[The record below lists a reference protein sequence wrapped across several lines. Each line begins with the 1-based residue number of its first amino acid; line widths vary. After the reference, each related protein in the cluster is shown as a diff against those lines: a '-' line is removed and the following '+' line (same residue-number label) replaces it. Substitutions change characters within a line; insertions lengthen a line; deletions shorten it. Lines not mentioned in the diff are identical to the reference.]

1 MPSDRRQP
9 VFFGWYVV
17 ASGFLLLFTGFGVVY
32 TFGAFLDPLRHA
44 FGATKSEVSGLFAV
58 TGALYFTLGAVSG
71 PLSDRFGPRRIVGA
85 GAVLTAAGLL
95 LGSRANALWQLYIV
109 YCGGV
114 GVGLG
119 FMYVPA
125 VSAVQQWFRRRR
137 GFATGLAV
145 AGIGAGTL
153 AGPPLAEALIAATG
167 WRTTYLLLGLG
178 AALMLAVALL
188 RMEANPA
195 ARGLAPDGDTSGAAA
210 IGGAAPLPPE
220 VNDSPVYSTA
230 PFWLLYLSCLFC
242 SLALFV
248 PFVHLDSYAKAE
260 GISSSGAAWI
270 LGLIGVGSFSGRLFL
285 GTAADR
291 LGRRRSLGGAYALMA
306 LMLGWWLVSHA
317 AWQLAIFSL
326 LFGLGYGGFVA
337 LLPAITADY
346 FGAARAGAII
356 GRLYTS
362 AAVGNLIGPVI
373 AGDIYD
379 QTGHYTIAIAA
390 GIAVNLLAVLCI
402 VALRPPQHRAAAARP
417 LAVPAA
423 E

>member
-44 FGATKSEVSGLFAV
+44 FGASKADVSGLFAV

-71 PLSDRFGPRRIVGA
+71 PLSDRYGPRRIVGA
-85 GAVLTAAGLL
+85 GAALTVAGLL
-95 LGSRANALWQLYIV
+95 LSSRANALWQLYLA

-125 VSAVQQWFRRRR
+125 VSSVQQWFRRRR

-145 AGIGAGTL
+145 AGIGAGSL
-153 AGPPLAEALIAATG
+153 AGPPLAEALIAAAG

-178 AALMLAVALL
+178 AALLLAVALL
-188 RMEANPA
+188 RMEASPA
-195 ARGLAPDGDTSGAAA
+195 ARGLAPDGDTPGVATAS
-210 IGGAAPLPPE
+210 GAAPLPAE

-248 PFVHLDSYAKAE
+248 PFVHLDSYAKTQ

-291 LGRRRSLGGAYALMA
+291 LGRRRSLGGSYALMA
-306 LMLGWWLVSHA
+306 VMMVWWLVSHA

-379 QTGHYTIAIAA
+379 RTGQYTIAIAA
-390 GIAVNLLAVLCI
+390 GIAVNLLAVVCI
-402 VALRPPQHRAAAARP
+402 VALRPPARRAAAARP